1 MCFVLDRSVSAQ
13 MGKPYTLR
21 EDYIIRHACEAS
33 WHQQRYSLYSDHG
46 LAAYV
51 VLQQIMSRAIDSI
64 YSSTTTVSGLRE
76 DCDYMLIVRSAHEE
90 LRRWL
95 NDWNRGKTS
104 AGMVTEDGGIM
115 EYDSRAQ
122 FYYAYSSLVLYSFGL
137 ENALERAK
145 MDIIFFLTNVY
156 EAATRVCKVVKEMF
170 LKRGYLPYLPD
181 TNFVMCSY
189 AVSA

>member
-1 MCFVLDRSVSAQ
+1 

-95 NDWNRGKTS
+95 HDWNRGKNS
-104 AGMVTEDGGIM
+104 EIVTDNGGII

-145 MDIIFFLTNVY
+145 MDITFFLTNVY
-156 EAATRVCKVVKEMF
+156 EAATRVCTVVKEMF

-189 AVSA
+189 AVS

>member
-76 DCDYMLIVRSAHEE
+76 DCDC
-90 LRRWL
+90 
-95 NDWNRGKTS
+95 
-104 AGMVTEDGGIM
+104 
-115 EYDSRAQ
+115 EYKS
-122 FYYAYSSLVLYSFGL
+122 
-137 ENALERAK
+137 
-145 MDIIFFLTNVY
+145 
-156 EAATRVCKVVKEMF
+156 
-170 LKRGYLPYLPD
+170 
-181 TNFVMCSY
+181 
-189 AVSA
+189 